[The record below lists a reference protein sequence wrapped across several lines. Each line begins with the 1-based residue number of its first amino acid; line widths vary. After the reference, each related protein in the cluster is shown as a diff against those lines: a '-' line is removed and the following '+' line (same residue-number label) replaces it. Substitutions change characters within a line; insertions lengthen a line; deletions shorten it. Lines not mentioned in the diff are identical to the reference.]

1 MPPTTIILVTTKKN
15 TEQGVKTSEGRRN
28 SKQKERREIVDCHL
42 IRTASKSAAASK
54 GKSFILAHVLLIVNI
69 IGPN

>member
-1 MPPTTIILVTTKKN
+1 MPPTTQHTGNKKKKTK
-15 TEQGVKTSEGRRN
+15 QGVKTSEGRTN